1 MIKDNNFE
9 AGEMLLSECQLVQ
22 LSDGIFL
29 VTFLTNFHLI
39 KCLPSLFKLLPGCIF
54 QL

>member
-9 AGEMLLSECQLVQ
+9 AGEMPLSECQLVQ

-29 VTFLTNFHLI
+29 ITFLANFHLI
-39 KCLPSLFKLLPGCIF
+39 KCLPSLF
-54 QL
+54 